1 MNYISLKD
9 VELVYTVL
17 RVQFVTSLKSDI
29 PICQDIIRDILHLA
43 ADLIGLLIKGT
54 TPCSIKVFGKLTQ
67 ESGQQDNV
75 NSRHILVA
83 LLIWVNVL
91 LSL

>member
-17 RVQFVTSLKSDI
+17 RVDFVASLKSDI

-67 ESGQQDNV
+67 ESGQQD
-75 NSRHILVA
+75 IYLLVA

>member
-29 PICQDIIRDILHLA
+29 PICQDIIRDILHLEGA
-43 ADLIGLLIKGT
+43 LIGLLLKGT
-54 TPCSIKVFGKLTQ
+54 APCSIVFGKLTQ
-67 ESGQQDNV
+67 ESGQQD
-75 NSRHILVA
+75 IYLLVA
-83 LLIWVNVL
+83 LLIWFNVL

>member
-43 ADLIGLLIKGT
+43 GALIGLLLKGT
-54 TPCSIKVFGKLTQ
+54 APCSIKVFGKLTQ

-75 NSRHILVA
+75 KTYTCCCSSHLG
-83 LLIWVNVL
+83 
-91 LSL
+91 